1 MEEIHKKFQHAQ
13 IRLPNEKPK
22 YKVLTFDLIEKE
34 IREIA
39 EGILDVIQGTEAITI
54 NDCEKLLYEF
64 KWNDTQ
70 LLEKYSEADTFT
82 DFLNTAKINL
92 SVPLTPEILIN
103 SFFQANPLFKQC
115 PNNASGCKKT
125 AKLDSSDVKDVICDC
140 GLEFCFECEGS
151 PHSPF
156 PCILI
161 NEWTVQLHDFE
172 RILAENAFICPFCA
186 EVYPDTDLQVIQC
199 ICCDN
204 RFMKYQNRLF
214 KSNFSEYD
222 EYLFL
227 SAKLVEMDAHMDKT
241 IGVKDLEFL
250 ETVCKL
256 TQNFIQKLR
265 LLPIFEFYLD
275 KEYLNKNSSTVND
288 VPMFENKKQEL
299 KQLFGKLIDII
310 NTKFFS
316 MFGVI
321 DIQTISMFYKEE
333 DFLKALYS
341 LQIHLDGLFTYI
353 EETKGW
359 IFKLP
364 EIQQVYAKNHDDDDV
379 SESDE
384 EYESDF
390 IDESFEDDIKME
402 SFVDVCT

>member
-13 IRLPNEKPK
+13 IRLPNEKPN
-22 YKVLTFDLIEKE
+22 YKILTFGLIENE
-34 IREIA
+34 IRELA
-39 EGILDVIQGTEAITI
+39 KGILDVIQGTEPITI

-70 LLEKYSEADTFT
+70 LLEKYYEADTFT
-82 DFLNTAKINL
+82 DFLTAAKINL

-103 SFFQANPLFKQC
+103 SFIQANPLLKRC
-115 PNNASGCKKT
+115 PNNVSGCKK
-125 AKLDSSDVKDVICDC
+125 AIKLDSSDVKDVVCDC
-140 GLEFCFECEGS
+140 GLEYCFECEGS

-161 NEWTVQLHDFE
+161 NEWTVQLRDFE
-172 RILAENAFICPFCA
+172 RILTENTFICPFCA
-186 EVYPDTDLQVIQC
+186 EVYPDTDIQELQC

-214 KSNFSEYD
+214 RTIYSEYD

-227 SAKLVEMDAHMDKT
+227 SEKLVETDIQIDKT

-250 ETVCKL
+250 STVCKL
-256 TQNFIQKLR
+256 AQSFIQKLR

-288 VPMFENKKQEL
+288 IPMFENKKQEL
-299 KQLFGKLIDII
+299 KQLFGKIMNLI
-310 NTKFFS
+310 NAKFFS
-316 MFGVI
+316 
-321 DIQTISMFYKEE
+321 TTSMFYKGDEE

-341 LQIHLDGLFTYI
+341 LQIHLDGLLTYI

-364 EIQQVYAKNHDDDDV
+364 EIQGVYAKNHDDDDV

-390 IDESFEDDIKME
+390 IDESFEDDIKMD